1 MSTASGSVVTNN
13 VSPSISTAF
22 KQTDPAKY
30 ISLGDFID
38 EVNKPDN
45 RPNLV
50 KTYGAQSI
58 TGFLQLVGAVKTAGT
73 ADEVTWWEEARL
85 HPTFSLTATTG
96 VVGATT
102 MTITG
107 TIVSGVSTSSLGAS
121 RNPLRVN
128 DVVLWNGQQR
138 AIVTAVGGS
147 SAAASA
153 TLQSLT
159 TSTLAS
165 ATSGTVYNLPIIGN
179 LYGQGTDQPLD
190 YLESNVVKRTNPYM
204 IIKEIFK
211 VTGSQATNI
220 GWVDVGNGDYR
231 WFIKGEA
238 DTRQRFLDKREMM
251 LMLSV
256 INTSTGTTGDYTS
269 GVISGSEGY
278 FSAIENRGL
287 VTNGYLND
295 LTDFDI
301 TITALDRN
309 GAGPEYALYVDRLQD
324 LAIDDMIARG
334 VGVSG
339 LTAGVGTQFG
349 AFNNSAE
356 MAVQLGFK
364 SFTRGGY
371 TFHKHDW
378 NLLNDP
384 TLLGN
389 PATVTGMDG
398 GAGFAGVMI
407 PMATVVDPKTGTR
420 EFPLEIN
427 YKATNG
433 ISREMQHWLTGSFM
447 GATNSTKDVLQ
458 FNYLSEIALCVRAAN
473 RHVLIKRQ
481 S

>member
-1 MSTASGSVVTNN
+1 MAIAAGSVVTNN

-85 HPTFSLTATTG
+85 HPTFSVNTAS
-96 VVGATT
+96 GAAAGASIV
-102 MTITG
+102 ITG
-107 TIVSGVSTSSLGAS
+107 TIVSGVATGSLGAS
-121 RNPLRVN
+121 RMPLRVN

-138 AIVTAVGGS
+138 AIVTTVGGS
-147 SAAASA
+147 SAGVSA

-159 TSTLAS
+159 TTNLAS
-165 ATSGTVYNLPIIGN
+165 ATTATVYNLPIIGN
-179 LYGQGTDQPLD
+179 LYGQGTDQPTE

-256 INTSTGTTGDYTS
+256 QNTGGGSGIYASGTL
-269 GVISGSEGY
+269 SGSEGY

-378 NLLNDP
+378 KLLNDP

-447 GATNSTKDVLQ
+447 GATNSTVDVLQ